1 MNTLVA
7 PSPSSRLPDCSEW
20 LKRLLR
26 GGIFFVLCLFSSPSF
41 PSLASGSSLVL
52 GTGDLEWLRLLGA
65 KVRAGGGRGAPGRGS
80 GGGEA
85 PPRA

>member
-1 MNTLVA
+1 MAETPSEGGDSFCSLLVLA
-7 PSPSSRLPDCSEW
+7 PSL
-20 LKRLLR
+20 
-26 GGIFFVLCLFSSPSF
+26 

-65 KVRAGGGRGAPGRGS
+65 KVRAGRGHGAPGRGS